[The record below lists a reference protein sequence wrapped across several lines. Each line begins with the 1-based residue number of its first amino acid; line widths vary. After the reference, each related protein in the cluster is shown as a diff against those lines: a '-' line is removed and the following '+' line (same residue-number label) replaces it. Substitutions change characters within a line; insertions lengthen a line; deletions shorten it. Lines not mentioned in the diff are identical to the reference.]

1 MDVDGS
7 VDGSVVARDVIVV
20 VVVST
25 VVDVVGSVWSIF
37 VVLSGVEGK
46 VEIIVVDWASDI
58 ISAVDIEIV
67 SLCVVVMQ
75 FTPVQA

>member
-25 VVDVVGSVWSIF
+25 VVDVVCSVWSIF